1 MAETEKLASA
11 IFRAIDDLNDQL
23 PSERRLEKRLDTVLY
38 GKSGRLDSLGLVNL
52 IVAIEER
59 VGDELGE
66 TVTLADEKA
75 LSQRDSPF
83 RTVGTLAEYIG
94 RLLKEKRE
102 ASGHADH

>member
-1 MAETEKLASA
+1 MSETEKVASA
-11 IFRAIDDLNDQL
+11 IFRAIDDLNDQF
-23 PSERRLEKRLDTVLY
+23 PSERRLEKELDTVLY

-66 TVTLADEKA
+66 SVTLADEKA

-83 RTVGTLAEYIG
+83 RTVGTLVEYIG

-102 ASGHADH
+102 ASR